1 MSLKTIAVM
10 GPTGSGKST
19 FINSLV
25 PPGSTS
31 GTRVGHSLRS
41 ETNKI
46 QPVELDNGNGLSFKL
61 VDTPGFDDSREG
73 ITDIDVL
80 SMIAAFIRQ
89 EEEHSMLAG
98 LIYMHRISDTR
109 MGGTARRNLRVF
121 HKLCGQDSLKNVVVV
136 TTMWDKV
143 TLEEGERRER
153 ELQSSETL
161 FKPLLDE
168 GAVMCRHDGTP
179 ASALGIIDYLL
190 RIQDHATTQIVHEL
204 LYDQKTLENTA
215 AGTEIQSELRA
226 ILQKHSADIK
236 SLEEEMRSATTAS
249 AKDEIAVQKRE
260 LELSADKLNKQIQDL
275 KRRSGANE
283 TFQPAREHTTHPV
296 SFQSPPRSSS
306 FDLSRYPSRAIE
318 IHAPHDFRGYSY
330 HRNDLMWG
338 RSPPLP
344 TNSLPVP
351 QADYIANCTEL
362 LHLANRVP
370 KIHKMAP
377 TRDDILSHTSAWTLN
392 FASVIGKSV
401 DSAQHGIV
409 TLEAMTHLQ
418 NQRQPQDLA
427 SHFLDTT
434 KDIERDWR
442 DACTTMA
449 KTCGEYRAVLRAEQR
464 TTLTTRV
471 FGGGKRY
478 FNILQAITGIMRLVL
493 FDLNSTIEWWA
504 NISDRV
510 GTWGDIANQPMSRYG
525 FDDRLRGEVS
535 AVIRALTSYRKAY
548 QNVSQELRESI
559 ESVES
564 DPSYCKVDGIQAALL
579 SKTDHQTAVTPYR
592 AKLRRNHY
600 PHSEP
605 SLFGRERVPA
615 TVPNSSIDM
624 MTS

>member
-1 MSLKTIAVM
+1 M

-19 FINSLV
+19 FIKSFV
-25 PPGSTS
+25 PSGSSS
-31 GTRVGHSLRS
+31 GIRVGHSLQS

-46 QPVELDNGNGLSFKL
+46 QPIELDNGSGLSFKL

-80 SMIAAFIRQ
+80 SMIAAFLVQ

-121 HKLCGQDSLKNVVVV
+121 HRLCGQNSLKNVVIV

-143 TLEEGERRER
+143 TLEEGERREQ

-168 GAVMCRHDGTP
+168 GAVMCRHDGTL
-179 ASALGIIDYLL
+179 ASAMGIIDYLL
-190 RIQDHATTQIVHEL
+190 RIRDHATTQIVHEL
-204 LYDQKTLENTA
+204 LYEQKTLENTA

-226 ILQKHSADIK
+226 ILQKHSADMK
-236 SLEEEMRSATTAS
+236 SLEGELRSTTAAS
-249 AKDEIAVQKRE
+249 TKDEIAAQKRE
-260 LELSADKLNKQIQDL
+260 LELSVNKLNKQIEDL
-275 KRRSGANE
+275 KRRSGANK
-283 TFQPAREHTTHPV
+283 TYFQPAKGHTTHPV

-306 FDLSRYPSRAIE
+306 FDFSRYPSRAIE
-318 IHAPHDFRGYSY
+318 IYAPHGFHGYPY
-330 HRNDLMWG
+330 HRNDPMWG
-338 RSPPLP
+338 RSLPPP
-344 TNSLPVP
+344 TNPLLVP

-362 LHLANRVP
+362 LHLADRVP
-370 KIHKMAP
+370 KIQKMTP

-392 FASVIGKSV
+392 FASVMEKSV
-401 DSAQHGIV
+401 DNAQHGIIA
-409 TLEAMTHLQ
+409 LEAMTHLRS
-418 NQRQPQDLA
+418 QRQPQDVA
-427 SHFLDTT
+427 SHFLDDT

-442 DACTTMA
+442 DVCTTMA

-464 TTLTTRV
+464 TTLATRV

-504 NISDRV
+504 SISDRV
-510 GTWGDIANQPMSRYG
+510 GTWGDVAHQPMSGYG

-535 AVIRALTSYRKAY
+535 SVIRALRSYCKAY
-548 QNVSQELRESI
+548 QNVSRELRESI
-559 ESVES
+559 ESVEG

-579 SKTDHQTAVTPYR
+579 SKTDHRTAVTPYP
-592 AKLRRNHY
+592 AKLKRSRS
-600 PHSEP
+600 PPSEP
-605 SLFGRERVPA
+605 SSFGRERVST
-615 TVPNSSIDM
+615 TVPHPSIDM

>member
-1 MSLKTIAVM
+1 MQHLHDGDRPPRNVQRGKVCLAWGACTLEHDSELVYNLPRLRRPLYTTIGFQFTMSLKTIAVM

-80 SMIAAFIRQ
+80 SMIAAFLVQ

-318 IHAPHDFRGYSY
+318 CAVSFGNVMTGVTVSSQNSR
-330 HRNDLMWG
+330 
-338 RSPPLP
+338 P
-344 TNSLPVP
+344 T
-351 QADYIANCTEL
+351 
-362 LHLANRVP
+362 
-370 KIHKMAP
+370 
-377 TRDDILSHTSAWTLN
+377 
-392 FASVIGKSV
+392 
-401 DSAQHGIV
+401 
-409 TLEAMTHLQ
+409 
-418 NQRQPQDLA
+418 
-427 SHFLDTT
+427 
-434 KDIERDWR
+434 
-442 DACTTMA
+442 
-449 KTCGEYRAVLRAEQR
+449 
-464 TTLTTRV
+464 
-471 FGGGKRY
+471 
-478 FNILQAITGIMRLVL
+478 
-493 FDLNSTIEWWA
+493 
-504 NISDRV
+504 
-510 GTWGDIANQPMSRYG
+510 
-525 FDDRLRGEVS
+525 
-535 AVIRALTSYRKAY
+535 
-548 QNVSQELRESI
+548 
-559 ESVES
+559 
-564 DPSYCKVDGIQAALL
+564 
-579 SKTDHQTAVTPYR
+579 
-592 AKLRRNHY
+592 
-600 PHSEP
+600 
-605 SLFGRERVPA
+605 
-615 TVPNSSIDM
+615 
-624 MTS
+624 